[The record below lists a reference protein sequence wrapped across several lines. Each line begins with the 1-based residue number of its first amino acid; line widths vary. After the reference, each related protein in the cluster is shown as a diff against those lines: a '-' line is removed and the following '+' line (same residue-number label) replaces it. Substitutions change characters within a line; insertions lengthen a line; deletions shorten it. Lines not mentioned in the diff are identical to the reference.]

1 MQYTR
6 PANLQPKKKKK
17 EKKKKKKEAPRA
29 GIEPAANGLKV
40 QRSAELS

>member
-17 EKKKKKKEAPRA
+17 EKKEAPRA